1 MVLCFPSLSIYQRV
15 CTLMVHMCLL
25 FLEFPHFP
33 RINSKADPCV
43 TLWPD
48 RPLSHIV
55 AIQTSMSRCDQ
66 ADLYVTLWPGWPLSL
81 VARHISITLWP
92 DRPVFTLW
100 PGRPLCHIGARQ
112 TSVILWPDRPL
123 SYIVAIQ
130 TFMSHCGQAYIY
142 VTLWPDRPLC
152 LIVVRQTSLSYC
164 GQTAYMFYAF
174 QVLHVCLCHYALI
187 NLVLT
192 FQLTL
197 HFPKAPS
204 LKFVRSF
211 PTFCFRVMQARQWS
225 GHSFTKFIF

>member
-1 MVLCFPSLSIYQRV
+1 
-15 CTLMVHMCLL
+15 MVHMCLL

-112 TSVILWPDRPL
+112 TSMSYCGQTYLCHTLWPYRPL
-123 SYIVAIQ
+123 CHVVARH
-130 TFMSHCGQAYIY
+130 TSMSHCGQTDLY
-142 VTLWPDRPLC
+142 VSLWSDRPLC
-152 LIVVRQTSLSYC
+152 HTVARQPTCSML
-164 GQTAYMFYAF
+164 